1 MKNKMKD
8 KELTEF
14 FEGKKP
20 AASAGPKQVFRLH
33 RRLFLLVFAVAVLLQ
48 SVVFVDMRLGNYY
61 RQMDESFKVLLT
73 VSGQTQNDEL
83 EQIGESLNQK
93 QDIVSVRLFSPQD
106 ALETVKRQNPQLT
119 EALLLMGKNKMPAYF
134 ELKLN
139 YKAINN
145 IRPFVDNLA
154 AEYPGLV
161 PHYNLEHARLLFF
174 TGLCAKLLHIA
185 VIFALLLFLAFM
197 FLVEA
202 YPSNEVRAHYLGGAV
217 SGVLA
222 GLASCAFFAVLV
234 FPTGFLVQAAGQFTT
249 VGRQLLMLAF
259 CGLFGWTLSKW
270 QKF

>member
-1 MKNKMKD
+1 MKE
-8 KELTEF
+8 KELNEF
-14 FEGKKP
+14 FEGKKKKT
-20 AASAGPKQVFRLH
+20 AAESKHVFRLH

-48 SVVFVDMRLGNYY
+48 SVVFVDMRLGSYY
-61 RQMDESFKVLLT
+61 REMDENFKVLLT
-73 VSGQTQNDEL
+73 VN
-83 EQIGESLNQK
+83 GENGNQK
-93 QDIVSVRLFSPQD
+93 LEEIGKSLSQKKDITSVRLFSPQD
-106 ALETVKRQNPQLT
+106 ALETVRRQNPQLT

-145 IRPFVDNLA
+145 IRPFMDNLA
-154 AEYPGLV
+154 TEYPALT
-161 PHYNLEHARLLFF
+161 PHYNFQHARLLFF
-174 TGLCAKLLHIA
+174 TGLCAKLFHIA
-185 VIFALLLFLAFM
+185 VIFALLAFLAFM

-217 SGVLA
+217 SGILA

>member
-1 MKNKMKD
+1 MKE
-8 KELTEF
+8 KELKEM
-14 FEGKKP
+14 FEGKTESAP
-20 AASAGPKQVFRLH
+20 AAPKQVFRLH

-48 SVVFVDMRLGNYY
+48 SVTFVNMRLNNYY
-61 RQMDESFKVLLT
+61 KELDTSFKVLLT
-73 VSGQTQNDEL
+73 VSGQTDNEQL
-83 EQIGESLNQK
+83 EQMGESLNQK
-93 QDIVSVRLFSPQD
+93 EDILSVRLFSPQD
-106 ALETVKRQNPQLT
+106 ALEAVRRQNPQLT

-154 AEYPGLV
+154 AEYPGLQ
-161 PHYNLEHARLLFF
+161 PHYNAEHARLLFY
-174 TGLCAKLLHIA
+174 TGLCAKLLNLA
-185 VIFALLLFLAFM
+185 VLFGLLLFLAFM

-202 YPSNEVRAHYLGGAV
+202 YPSNQARAHYLGGAV

-222 GLASCAFFAVLV
+222 GVASGAFFAVLV
-234 FPTGFLVQAAGQFTT
+234 YPTGFLAAAVSQFTT
-249 VGRQLLMLAF
+249 PGRQLLLLAF

>member
-1 MKNKMKD
+1 MKD

-14 FEGKKP
+14 FEGKKQKK
-20 AASAGPKQVFRLH
+20 SAPKQVFRLH

-48 SVVFVDMRLGNYY
+48 SVVFVDMRLGSYY
-61 RQMDESFKVLLT
+61 REMDDNFKVLLT
-73 VSGQTQNDEL
+73 VNGGTDNQKL
-83 EQIGESLNQK
+83 EEIGESLNQK
-93 QDIVSVRLFSPQD
+93 RDITSVRLFSPQD

-119 EALLLMGKNKMPAYF
+119 DALLLMGKNKMPAYF

-139 YKAINN
+139 SRAINN
-145 IRPFVDNLA
+145 IRPFIDNLA
-154 AEYPGLV
+154 AEYPSLA
-161 PHYNLEHARLLFF
+161 PHYNFEHARLLFF

-185 VIFALLLFLAFM
+185 VIFALLIFLAFM

-249 VGRQLLMLAF
+249 LGRQLLMLAF

>member
-1 MKNKMKD
+1 MKE
-8 KELTEF
+8 KELTEM
-14 FEGKKP
+14 FEGKKET
-20 AASAGPKQVFRLH
+20 ASAAAPKQLLRLH

-61 RQMDESFKVLLT
+61 RELNDSFKVLLT
-73 VSGQTQNDEL
+73 VNGQPSNEEL
-83 EQIGESLNQK
+83 EQTGESLNQK
-93 QDIVSVRLFSPQD
+93 TDISSVRLFSPED
-106 ALETVKRQNPQLT
+106 ALSVVRRQNPQLT

-154 AEYPGLV
+154 AEYPGLEA
-161 PHYNLEHARLLFF
+161 HYNADHARLLFY
-174 TGLCAKLLHIA
+174 TGLCSKLLNLA
-185 VIFALLLFLAFM
+185 VIFAILLFLAFM

-202 YPSNEVRAHYLGGAV
+202 YPSNQVRSHYLGGAV

-222 GLASCAFFAVLV
+222 GLASCVFFAVLV
-234 FPTGFLVQAAGQFTT
+234 YPTGFLSVAFAQFTT
-249 VGRQLLMLAF
+249 AGRQLLMLAF

>member
-1 MKNKMKD
+1 MD
-8 KELTEF
+8 DFLEE
-14 FEGKKP
+14 KKQP
-20 AASAGPKQVFRLH
+20 AQAPRHVFRLH

-48 SVVFVDMRLGNYY
+48 SLVFVDMRLRDYY
-61 RQMDESFKVLLT
+61 KELDGSFKLILT
-73 VSGQTQNDEL
+73 VSGQADNAAL
-83 EQIGESLNQK
+83 EQMGESLNQK
-93 QDIVSVRLFSPQD
+93 EDITAVRLFSPQD
-106 ALETVKRQNPQLT
+106 ALEAVKRQNPQLT

-134 ELKLN
+134 DLKLN

-154 AEYPGLV
+154 TEYPALT
-161 PHYNLEHARLLFF
+161 PHYNAQHAALLFY
-174 TGLCAKLLHIA
+174 TGLCSKLLNLA

-202 YPSNEVRAHYLGGAV
+202 YPGGRGRAHYAGGAV

-222 GLASCAFFAVLV
+222 GLASCVFFAVLV
-234 FPTGFLVQAAGQFTT
+234 YPTGFLAEAAAQFTT
-249 VGRQLLMLAF
+249 PGRQLLMLAF

>member
-1 MKNKMKD
+1 MKEQ
-8 KELTEF
+8 ELNEL
-14 FEGKKP
+14 FEGKKRAP
-20 AASAGPKQVFRLH
+20 KAPKQVFRLH

-48 SVVFVDMRLGNYY
+48 SVVFVNMRLGNYY
-61 RQMDESFKVLLT
+61 QELNDNFKVLLT
-73 VSGQTQNDEL
+73 VDGETSNEELTQM
-83 EQIGESLNQK
+83 GESLNQK
-93 QDIVSVRLFSPQD
+93 EDILAVRLYSPQD
-106 ALETVKRQNPQLT
+106 ALEVVRRQNPQLT

-134 ELKLN
+134 ELQLN

-154 AEYPGLV
+154 AEYPTLV
-161 PHYNLEHARLLFF
+161 PHYNLQHARLLFY
-174 TGLCAKLLHIA
+174 TGLCSKLLNLA

-202 YPSNEVRAHYLGGAV
+202 YPSGQARAHYLGGAV

-222 GLASCAFFAVLV
+222 GVASCAFFAVLV
-234 FPTGFLVQAAGQFTT
+234 YPTGFLVQAVSQFTT
-249 VGRQLLMLAF
+249 PGRQLLMLAF